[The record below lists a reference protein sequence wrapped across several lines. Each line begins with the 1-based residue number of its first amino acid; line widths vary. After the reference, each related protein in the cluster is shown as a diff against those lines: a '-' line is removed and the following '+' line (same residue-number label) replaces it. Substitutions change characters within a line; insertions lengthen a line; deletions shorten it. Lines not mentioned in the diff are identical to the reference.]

1 MGRQVDR
8 EPDVAGREDI
18 DWTVTRMLLA
28 DPEVKQWIAD
38 MGALLPRKRR

>member
-1 MGRQVDR
+1 MGL
-8 EPDVAGREDI
+8 